1 MLPISTIGNLFF
13 FLILGIYYRSFIYL
27 FIYLFIL
34 GLTHCELYHWSH
46 QSCLFSALEAS
57 IITTLNQTP
66 FPHHNLKFIAA
77 QAELLNERAF
87 TQET

>member
-1 MLPISTIGNLFF
+1 MSPISTIGNLFFFF

-27 FIYLFIL
+27 FILD
-34 GLTHCELYHWSH
+34 LTHCELYHWSH

-57 IITTLNQTP
+57 IITILNQTP
-66 FPHHNLKFIAA
+66 FPHHNLKFIVAK
-77 QAELLNERAF
+77 AELLNDRAF